1 MPSLTLRFLAEP
13 GAAETGGRLSAGTV
27 MKWID
32 EAGCAC
38 ASQWA
43 QRRCVAAFV
52 GSIRFQRPIQ
62 AGALVEVEARLAYTG
77 RTGMNLSVE
86 VRSGDV
92 AGGEMQTTTECLI
105 VCVAPDAQGR
115 PVPVDAFAP
124 ATPGE
129 MALAQRARAYLEAG
143 RGTAGG
149 AAGAVPRGM
158 AGTVASP

>member
-1 MPSLTLRFLAEP
+1 MKKAYRASLLRFD
-13 GAAETGGRLSAGTV
+13 GDGR
-27 MKWID
+27 
-32 EAGCAC
+32 
-38 ASQWA
+38 
-43 QRRCVAAFV
+43 
-52 GSIRFQRPIQ
+52 
-62 AGALVEVEARLAYTG
+62 ALYDTDGLLV
-77 RTGMNLSVE
+77 
-86 VRSGDV
+86 
-92 AGGEMQTTTECLI
+92 
-105 VCVAPDAQGR
+105 VAPDAQGR